1 MRFGEPLG
9 VAGHDVLF
17 HEGAYVVAEG
27 FYFLAVAEVH
37 DVVPLFNLGFRVLGF
52 WGFGVLGFWGFG
64 VLGFWGFGVLG
75 F

>member
-52 WGFGVLGFWGFG
+52 
-64 VLGFWGFGVLG
+64 
-75 F
+75 